1 MAKRRTPRSFGEAS
15 SSPDQASCFLCKQQH
30 TNYSSPSQWKSEDA
44 QKYALTMNIP
54 QDAVI
59 CKACR
64 QDIPRILADSSNTPR
79 RLKSPISKSDKMCAI
94 NKCPNVGFTT
104 LQKTTFE
111 KLSEVLQSLSLDL
124 TASSITLPVSLC
136 KSHYHMIYKVVNP
149 IQRHAMYHLDI

>member
-1 MAKRRTPRSFGEAS
+1 MAKRRTPKRSLSFGEAS

-64 QDIPRILADSSNTPR
+64 QDIPRIDSS
-79 RLKSPISKSDKMCAI
+79 K
-94 NKCPNVGFTT
+94 
-104 LQKTTFE
+104 
-111 KLSEVLQSLSLDL
+111 
-124 TASSITLPVSLC
+124 
-136 KSHYHMIYKVVNP
+136 YHST
-149 IQRHAMYHLDI
+149 H